1 MEIWS
6 DLILCFQFSAI
17 VSVDADVQSTSL
29 ETPLHVYSDTDE
41 DDAEDDDIIREESR
55 SLVSALKSRLRYQYT
70 PKLTIFQILVDI
82 PKYI

>member
-29 ETPLHVYSDTDE
+29 ETPLHVYSDTD
-41 DDAEDDDIIREESR
+41 DDDDIVEAENES
-55 SLVSALKSRLRYQYT
+55 LFSALESKSRYQASIQGFY
-70 PKLTIFQILVDI
+70 
-82 PKYI
+82 